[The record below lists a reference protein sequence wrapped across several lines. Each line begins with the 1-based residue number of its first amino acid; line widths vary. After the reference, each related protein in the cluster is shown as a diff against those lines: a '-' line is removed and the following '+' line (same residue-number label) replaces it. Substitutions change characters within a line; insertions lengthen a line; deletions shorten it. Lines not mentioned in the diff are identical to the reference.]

1 MGLGIASG
9 FPLPLEGRGWGWG
22 CRLPNMRARGLRNNA
37 TEAERRLWQEL
48 RLLRAEGFHFRRQ
61 APLGGYIADF
71 ACHRVKLV
79 VELDGGQHAE
89 GATAAADIRRSE
101 ALASG
106 GFRVMRFW
114 NADVFAN
121 LEGVVDMIRNACGL
135 ETSFEY
141 REAGGGM
148 TPTPDPSPQ
157 GGGE

>member
-1 MGLGIASG
+1 MACNALRQHHQLQLIEAKTQGKTVYDRVRLEIGENFSG
-9 FPLPLEGRGWGWG
+9 PGRKTKAKSG
-22 CRLPNMRARGLRNNA
+22 RVARSL
-37 TEAERRLWQEL
+37 
-48 RLLRAEGFHFRRQ
+48 
-61 APLGGYIADF
+61 F
-71 ACHRVKLV
+71 ARTQKGHRKTFLKALAGV

-101 ALASG
+101 AWASG

-114 NADVFAN
+114 NADVFAD

-148 TPTPDPSPQ
+148 TPTSDPSPQ
-157 GGGE
+157 GGGD